1 MHCIPQH
8 EKKAAHVKWKS
19 PGFQLLLKEVS
30 RMLSQ
35 ILGDRPE
42 RTVLGMA
49 TGDIPDIVIQ
59 LRETAFQKPDT
70 IKAYA

>member
-1 MHCIPQH
+1 
-8 EKKAAHVKWKS
+8 
-19 PGFQLLLKEVS
+19 
-30 RMLSQ
+30 MLSQ

-42 RTVLGMA
+42 RTVFGTA

-59 LRETAFQKPDT
+59 LKETAFQKPDT